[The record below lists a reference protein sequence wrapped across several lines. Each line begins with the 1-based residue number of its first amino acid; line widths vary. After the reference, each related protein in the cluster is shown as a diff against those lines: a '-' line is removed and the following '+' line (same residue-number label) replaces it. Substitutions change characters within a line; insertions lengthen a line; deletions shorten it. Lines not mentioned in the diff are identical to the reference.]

1 MARVFEIYY
10 ANDFETK
17 FGDIGFRIG
26 QLAADEDFMGMDY
39 SDVFLNSSLGA
50 IPNVAPAQM
59 FSQYNVATL
68 GLVVY
73 YSYENFDLTLG
84 VYNGN
89 VGADISSNNG
99 FDYSNTFE
107 TIAFWYQLGYNYE
120 LGGLAGRVVFGG
132 NYHSDPSKVN
142 FDQIDA
148 GSFYSFFVGVQQALV
163 NDSEGNAKLADLG
176 IAKNINENDT
186 VLTVEASIFG
196 TPAYMSPEQ
205 AKDSHS
211 VDIRSDIYSLG
222 MVAFEMLSGRRV
234 YQGDSM
240 MNVLS
245 QVLLPQEVPSVRLYN
260 ASVSE
265 PMACLIAAMVA
276 KDANRRP
283 ETPALVIERI
293 KGVED
298 FLDEQI
304 FNDGAFAAKPP
315 DAHADSDANTFVPSE
330 TKTEKTVRSN
340 AAEQRTARLKTEF
353 RALNESA
360 PASPAVSA
368 APEIDWTAGTVNKAK
383 KQRFSLV
390 MSVVA
395 AVLLLSGV
403 LLWLLFTGDASDAA
417 GAYNA
422 PDYASHIESDETYE
436 QQGSSYVMLIPV
448 GIFSFL
454 SIMIIFAYRKL

>member
-1 MARVFEIYY
+1 MNDKREILPAGANFEKFVIERELGRGGMGVVYLARHKIL
-10 ANDFETK
+10 DTK
-17 FGDIGFRIG
+17 FAIKVLMPDGNKKNVERFIREAKLSGKVRHKNLVAVHDVGFNEEYKVHYILMEYVSGGSLKERLKKESRISERETAKIVC
-26 QLAADEDFMGMDY
+26 QISSALEAA
-39 SDVFLNSSLGA
+39 
-50 IPNVAPAQM
+50 
-59 FSQYNVATL
+59 
-68 GLVVY
+68 
-73 YSYENFDLTLG
+73 YENQM
-84 VYNGN
+84 VHR
-89 VGADISSNNG
+89 DIKPDNIM
-99 FDYSNTFE
+99 F
-107 TIAFWYQLGYNYE
+107 
-120 LGGLAGRVVFGG
+120 
-132 NYHSDPSKVN
+132 
-142 FDQIDA
+142 
-148 GSFYSFFVGVQQALV
+148 
-163 NDSEGNAKLADLG
+163 DSEGNAKLADLG

-265 PMACLIAAMVA
+265 PMASLIAAMVA